1 MRRKSKR
8 SSPGR
13 WLNVA
18 MLIPLWI
25 SAALGQIGT
34 DPARAADACGCGSHP
49 PKPRTERT
57 VEPYANEP
65 KDLQPYSKFAEPY
78 YRHYIQTNVYSGA
91 ARDIPDPDLTD
102 LTEIRIGFLGPIDKN
117 PEQVFGQR
125 MLNGA
130 QLAVDEANA
139 RGGYCGKPFKLLPH
153 NDYDNWQ
160 AKAVDGDQRPT
171 TPDIWGSASNQTVE
185 MIYEDKDWAIF
196 GSISSESTH
205 IALRLALRAEIP
217 IVNSASTDPTIP
229 ETYVP
234 WYFTNL
240 QDDRV
245 QANTL
250 ARYIYDELELKK
262 VAVLRINNRYGRFG
276 SPKFKDASQRLG
288 HPVAIEQKFPAG
300 TTDFRRELRAIQGSH
315 VDGIVLWTDEAQ
327 TAMIL
332 KQMHELG
339 MKQRVFGSYRTIG
352 YDLIAQA
359 GELAEGF
366 EAVFPYDASRT
377 DARWQEFNSNYA
389 LRYQEKPEQFAS
401 LAYDAMNVLLGAI
414 CQAGL
419 NKARIMDALAQVYEY
434 DGVTGQMVFDTNS
447 KNIAPMYLA
456 RVHNGAIEYRR
467 ASMDPLPSHSET
479 SPVVPATVPAGA
491 QANGVTVPYA
501 RVGEDGVSYFG
512 PSIAGSVIDTVRI
525 AVFGPQAEEAI
536 ESSEVQEAL
545 KAAQGQNFQLIA
557 VPSDV
562 SWGKASTGLVNAIFD
577 QHALGLIALDR
588 DSSHLAEQFA
598 VKSFVPVLALSTD
611 RALTSTN
618 IPWIFRLPQGATLAQ
633 AVSCFV
639 FAEQNAGPN
648 VQRIRDL
655 LASGADLAGLRFA
668 PTGEPVTAHLPAHAK
683 TRSHNNW

>member
-1 MRRKSKR
+1 MNTRIGTEHSTAAIW
-8 SSPGR
+8 PF
-13 WLNVA
+13 VA
-18 MLIPLWI
+18 MLTPLLI
-25 SAALGQIGT
+25 STAVGQIGT
-34 DPARAADACGCGSHP
+34 DSARAADPCTCGTHP

-57 VEPYANEP
+57 VAPYAAEP
-65 KDLQPYSKFAEPY
+65 TDMQPYSKFAEAY

-91 ARDIPDPDLTD
+91 ARDIPDPDLKD

-130 QLAVDEANA
+130 QLAVDEAN
-139 RGGYCGKPFKLLPH
+139 GHSGYCGKPFKLLPR

-160 AKAVDGDQRPT
+160 AKAVYGDNRPMT
-171 TPDIWGSASNQTVE
+171 QDIWGSASNQTVK
-185 MIYEDKDWAIF
+185 MVYDDKDWAIF

-205 IALRLALRAEIP
+205 ILLRVALRAEIP

-229 ETYVP
+229 ETYIP

-250 ARYIYDELELKK
+250 ARHIYDELKLKR
-262 VAVLRINNRYGRFG
+262 VALLRINNRYGRFG

-288 HPVAIEQKFPAG
+288 HPVAIEQRFPAG
-300 TTDFRRELRAIQGSH
+300 TTDFRRELWSIQDSR

-352 YDLIAQA
+352 DDLISQA

-366 EAVFPYDASRT
+366 EAVFPYDASRN
-377 DARWQEFNSNYA
+377 DPRWQKFNGDYEQKYS
-389 LRYQEKPEQFAS
+389 EKPEQFAS
-401 LAYDAMNVLLGAI
+401 LAYDAMKVLLGSM
-414 CQAGL
+414 CEAGL

-434 DGVTGQMVFDTNS
+434 DGVTGHMVFDTNS

-456 RVHNGAIEYRR
+456 RVHNGAIEYRP
-467 ASMDPLPSHSET
+467 ASMDPLPAHSKA
-479 SPVVPATVPAGA
+479 SAAVPATATVAEGA
-491 QANGVTVPYA
+491 PANGVTAPYA
-501 RVGEDGVSYFG
+501 RVGEDGVSYSG
-512 PSIAGSVIDTVRI
+512 PPVADSVTDEVRI
-525 AVFGPQAEEAI
+525 AVFGPHAEVAI
-536 ESSEVQEAL
+536 QSSEVQAAL
-545 KAAQGQNFQLIA
+545 KAAPGRRFQLMA

-588 DSSHLAEQFA
+588 DSSHLAEQLA
-598 VKSFVPVLALSTD
+598 VKSFLPVLALSTD

-618 IPWIFRLPQGATLAQ
+618 IPWIFRLPPGATLAQ
-633 AVSCFV
+633 AVRCFV
-639 FAEQNAGPN
+639 SAEQHAGPN
-648 VQRIRDL
+648 AQRIRDV
-655 LASGADLAGLRFA
+655 LASGSDLAGLRFA
-668 PTGEPVTAHLPAHAK
+668 PTGEPG
-683 TRSHNNW
+683 SY

>member
-1 MRRKSKR
+1 M
-8 SSPGR
+8 
-13 WLNVA
+13 
-18 MLIPLWI
+18 
-25 SAALGQIGT
+25 
-34 DPARAADACGCGSHP
+34 
-49 PKPRTERT
+49 
-57 VEPYANEP
+57 
-65 KDLQPYSKFAEPY
+65 QPYSKFAEAY

-91 ARDIPDPDLTD
+91 ARDIPDPDLKD

-139 RGGYCGKPFKLLPH
+139 HGGYCGKPFKLLPR

-160 AKAVDGDQRPT
+160 AKAVYGDNRPMT
-171 TPDIWGSASNQTVE
+171 QDIWGSASNQTVK
-185 MIYEDKDWAIF
+185 MVYDDKDWAIF

-205 IALRLALRAEIP
+205 ILLRVALRAEIP

-229 ETYVP
+229 ETYIP

-250 ARYIYDELELKK
+250 ARHIYDELKLKR
-262 VAVLRINNRYGRFG
+262 VALLRINNRYGRFG

-288 HPVAIEQKFPAG
+288 HPVAIEQRFPAG
-300 TTDFRRELRAIQGSH
+300 TTDFRRELWSIQDSR

-339 MKQRVFGSYRTIG
+339 MQQRVFGSYRTIG
-352 YDLIAQA
+352 DDLIAQA

-366 EAVFPYDASRT
+366 EAVFPYDASRN
-377 DARWQEFNSNYA
+377 DPRWQKFNGDYEQKYS
-389 LRYQEKPEQFAS
+389 EKPEQFAS
-401 LAYDAMNVLLGAI
+401 LAYDAMNVLLGSM
-414 CQAGL
+414 CEAGL

-434 DGVTGQMVFDTNS
+434 DGVTGHMVFDTNS

-456 RVHNGAIEYRR
+456 RVHNGAIEYRP
-467 ASMDPLPSHSET
+467 ASMDPSLARSKA
-479 SPVVPATVPAGA
+479 SPAVPATATVADGA
-491 QANGVTVPYA
+491 PANGVTVPYA

-512 PSIAGSVIDTVRI
+512 PAVADSVTDEVRI
-525 AVFGPQAEEAI
+525 AVFGPHAEEAI
-536 ESSEVQEAL
+536 ESSEVQAAL
-545 KAAQGQNFQLIA
+545 KAAPGWRFQLMA

-588 DSSHLAEQFA
+588 DSSHLAEQLA
-598 VKSFVPVLALSTD
+598 VKSFLPVLALSTD

-618 IPWIFRLPQGATLAQ
+618 IPWIFRLPPGATLAQ
-633 AVSCFV
+633 AVRCFV
-639 FAEQNAGPN
+639 SAEQHAGPN
-648 VQRIRDL
+648 AQRIRDV
-655 LASGADLAGLRFA
+655 LASGSDLAGLRFA
-668 PTGEPVTAHLPAHAK
+668 PTGEPG
-683 TRSHNNW
+683 SY